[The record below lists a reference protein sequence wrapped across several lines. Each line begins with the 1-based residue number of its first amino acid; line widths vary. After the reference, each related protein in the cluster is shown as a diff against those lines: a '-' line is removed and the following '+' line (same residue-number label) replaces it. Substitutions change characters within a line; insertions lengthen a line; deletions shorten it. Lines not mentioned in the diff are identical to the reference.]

1 MMVEVVLEVV
11 VFLRP
16 GATGGTFL
24 LLLLHITKLAHKNGA
39 ISAWLLWYV
48 EKYDLLGAKYQA
60 VAYLLS
66 LSSREECGLS
76 ALAGGEREL
85 NKSVHAGE
93 QKKGTRDTSGEVL
106 WGSSA
111 KFMEY
116 SRVCEL
122 RKSQFVPCALTK
134 RRLFFFFNLILPIY
148 SPTGCWHRQEREG
161 SQVLWHLRRYE
172 CIWHCAHI
180 LIPMLDLTLG

>member
-1 MMVEVVLEVV
+1 M
-11 VFLRP
+11 
-16 GATGGTFL
+16 
-24 LLLLHITKLAHKNGA
+24 LAHKNGA

-48 EKYDLLGAKYQA
+48 EKYDLLGEKYQA

-106 WGSSA
+106 WGASA

-122 RKSQFVPCALTK
+122 KKPEFLTK

-148 SPTGCWHRQEREG
+148 SPTGCWHRQEGRQ
-161 SQVLWHLRRYE
+161 SSVVTLQAIRVH
-172 CIWHCAHI
+172 
-180 LIPMLDLTLG
+180 LTLCSHFNPNSGFYPGIIHAGGALEI